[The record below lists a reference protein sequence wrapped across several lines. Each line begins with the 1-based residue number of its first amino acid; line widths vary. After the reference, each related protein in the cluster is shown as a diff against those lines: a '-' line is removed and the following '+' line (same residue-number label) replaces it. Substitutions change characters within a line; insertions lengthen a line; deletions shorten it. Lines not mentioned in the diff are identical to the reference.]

1 VTAQHAPLLRARP
14 EAAVAAARFARPL
27 ALLGADDVPWLGALT
42 DTVVRF
48 AGQPWRLALEAI
60 ETGTWMTHT
69 AGAPAGRVD
78 TREESPHAT
87 REVRASVARE
97 VPARRVNA
105 AVGALRRML
114 AGRAYNIALARKAR
128 SLVLG
133 LPALT
138 DEAREARVA
147 CAAVVLALTPREL
160 EQVLWADLPRERPI
174 ELPTGRPDELHVAA
188 QANVGLVQ
196 RALRRAHAI
205 ELAIRGDAGPVLR
218 GAAAR
223 GLLITATERETTAAT
238 GREITATE
246 REITATEHEST
257 ATEHES
263 TATERATGVAAT
275 EREVRRFRET
285 VLDIVG
291 PLALCHGT
299 TVYGRA
305 LGSLVP
311 LLGTCDDF
319 TLTIRAEARGQ
330 TYELSL
336 ASPALLPVGPAARPW
351 AVVEQLARDL
361 ERLGI
366 AVVRSPAAIASGG
379 ALVCPDLG
387 VEVGGRVVW
396 IEIVGFWTPEYLA
409 RKLARYR
416 VAGAGEVVLCV
427 DSTRACD
434 DDDPPAGA
442 SLVRFERRIHAG
454 ALAQLLGA
462 GTIKVG

>member
-1 VTAQHAPLLRARP
+1 MTG
-14 EAAVAAARFARPL
+14 AAARTARPL
-27 ALLGADDVPWLGALT
+27 ALLGADDMPWLGALT
-42 DTVVRF
+42 DTVVRH

-60 ETGTWMTHT
+60 ETGTWMTD
-69 AGAPAGRVD
+69 APA
-78 TREESPHAT
+78 P
-87 REVRASVARE
+87 RE
-97 VPARRVNA
+97 VPTRRVNA
-105 AVGALRRML
+105 AVAALRRML

-138 DEAREARVA
+138 AEAREARVA
-147 CAAVVLALTPREL
+147 CAAVVLDLTPREL

-174 ELPTGRPDELHVAA
+174 ELPTGRPDELRVAA
-188 QANVGLVQ
+188 AANVGLVQ

-205 ELAIRGDAGPVLR
+205 ELGIRGDAGPVLR

-223 GLLITATERETTAAT
+223 GLLVTAGERETTATEPGAT
-238 GREITATE
+238 RI
-246 REITATEHEST
+246 
-257 ATEHES
+257 
-263 TATERATGVAAT
+263 
-275 EREVRRFRET
+275 RET

-305 LGSLVP
+305 LGTLVP
-311 LLGTCDDF
+311 LLGACDDF

-330 TYELSL
+330 AYELSL
-336 ASPALLPVGPAARPW
+336 ASPALLPAGPAARPW

-409 RKLARYR
+409 RKIARYR
-416 VAGAGEVVLCV
+416 AAGAGEVVLCV

-462 GTIKVG
+462 S

>member
-1 VTAQHAPLLRARP
+1 MT
-14 EAAVAAARFARPL
+14 ARPL
-27 ALLGADDVPWLGALT
+27 VLLGADDVPWLGALT

-60 ETGTWMTHT
+60 EGGTWMTD
-69 AGAPAGRVD
+69 AA
-78 TREESPHAT
+78 
-87 REVRASVARE
+87 

-105 AVGALRRML
+105 AVAALRRML

-138 DEAREARVA
+138 AEAREARVA
-147 CAAVVLALTPREL
+147 CAAVVLDLTSREL

-174 ELPTGRPDELHVAA
+174 ELPTGRPDELRVAA
-188 QANVGLVQ
+188 AANVGLVQ

-223 GLLITATERETTAAT
+223 GLLV
-238 GREITATE
+238 TATE
-246 REITATEHEST
+246 REIETSPA
-257 ATEHES
+257 
-263 TATERATGVAAT
+263 
-275 EREVRRFRET
+275 EREIELPAAERGVMRVRET

-299 TVYGRA
+299 SVYGRA
-305 LGSLVP
+305 LGTLVP
-311 LLGTCDDF
+311 LLAACDDF

-330 TYELSL
+330 AYELSL
-336 ASPALLPVGPAARPW
+336 ASPALLPAGPAARPW
-351 AVVEQLARDL
+351 ALVEQLARDL

-366 AVVRSPAAIASGG
+366 AVVRAPAAIARGG

-409 RKLARYR
+409 RKISRYR
-416 VAGAGEVVLCV
+416 AAGAGEVVLCV

-442 SLVRFERRIHAG
+442 SLVRFERRIHAA

-462 GTIKVG
+462 G